1 MTVNENME
9 IVGQL
14 ADEWEQVDDT
24 TYRFHIRQG
33 VKFSNGTELTPEIV
47 KDSIQRSI
55 DNNSRGGDLKIA
67 NIEVDGENVV
77 FYRWCIQCFCFTA
90 YRADDSYCR
99 HHS

>member
-9 IVGQL
+9 NVGQL

-47 KDSIQRSI
+47 K
-55 DNNSRGGDLKIA
+55 A
-67 NIEVDGENVV
+67 V
-77 FYRWCIQCFCFTA
+77 
-90 YRADDSYCR
+90 SYTHLDVYKR
-99 HHS
+99 QAQ

>member
-9 IVGQL
+9 VVGQL

-55 DNNSRGGDLKIA
+55 SIITLVEEILNLQTSK
-67 NIEVDGENVV
+67 
-77 FYRWCIQCFCFTA
+77 
-90 YRADDSYCR
+90 
-99 HHS
+99 